1 MSHKL
6 ITIEEFSHIEADSHE
21 SYIILDTEHSE
32 KTSYTIHLPK
42 DVTCTVLSE
51 HTSGTHER
59 NWILSERSTL
69 HFHAIIVGKLN
80 HNCSIITK
88 IEANSSHS
96 EGNIRMLGIGTKGS
110 KIQLTGNLV
119 IPEGVQDVR

>member
-6 ITIEEFSHIEADSHE
+6 ITIEEFSHIEADSHG

-42 DVTCTVLSE
+42 NVTCTVLSE
-51 HTSGTHER
+51 HTTGTHER

-110 KIQLTGNLV
+110 KIRLTGNLV